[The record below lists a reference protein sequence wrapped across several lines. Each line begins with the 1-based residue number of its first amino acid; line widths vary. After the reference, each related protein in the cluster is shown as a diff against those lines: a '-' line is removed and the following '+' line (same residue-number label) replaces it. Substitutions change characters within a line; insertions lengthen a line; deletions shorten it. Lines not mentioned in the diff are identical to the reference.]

1 MKRYLRFILLSFV
14 TLASLIGCTQQPS
27 QNSNLSTADQIE
39 QNNLSLKSSSN
50 DLETIDRPIFYYQE
64 SADKRSEIVEKSI
77 KSILD
82 REVDQLLYYYNYSD
96 LNDDG
101 KHETLVLVQKKDV
114 QIVIQDVYI
123 LNDEGKNIGYIK
135 NWEPPVVVGSEK
147 VNGYRVLYKSMGRG
161 VYESYEFDGS
171 LYKINNSKTLQFES
185 LNGIGYL
192 SDIGEK
198 RGFQLK

>member
-123 LNDEGKNIGYIK
+123 LNDEGKNMGYIK

>member
-1 MKRYLRFILLSFV
+1 MKLYLRFILLSFA
-14 TLASLIGCTQQPS
+14 TLATLIGCTQEPS

-39 QNNLSLKSSSN
+39 QNNLSLNSSSN

-123 LNDEGKNIGYIK
+123 LNDEGKNMGYIK

-161 VYESYEFDGS
+161 VYEAYEFDGS
-171 LYKINNSKTLQFES
+171 FYKINNSKTLQFES
-185 LNGIGYL
+185 INGIGYL

>member
-1 MKRYLRFILLSFV
+1 MKRCLQFILVSFAI
-14 TLASLIGCTQQPS
+14 LAALIGCTQEPS
-27 QNSNLSTADQIE
+27 QNSNLSITAQAP
-39 QNNLSLKSSSN
+39 QNNLSTKSSSD
-50 DLETIDRPIFYYQE
+50 DLEQIDRPSFYYQE
-64 SADKRSEIVEKSI
+64 SADKRSEIVEKNI

-101 KHETLVLVQKKDV
+101 KHETLVLVQKKNN

-123 LNDEGKNIGYIK
+123 LNDKGKPIGYIK
-135 NWEPPVVVGSEK
+135 SWVPPVVVGSDK
-147 VNGYRVLYKSMGRG
+147 VNGYRVLYKSIGRG
-161 VYESYEFDGS
+161 VYQSYEFDGN
-171 LYKINNSKTLQFES
+171 LYKIKESRTVEFES
-185 LNGIGYL
+185 LNGVGYL